1 MRIAAVL
8 LSGFLAAALN
18 AGAQV
23 SAVRS
28 VYLLPMGGNLDQYL
42 ANRITSSGLFLVVTD
57 PKKADAVFC
66 DRLGPS
72 LETRLEELFP
82 EPEVAKPDPAPA
94 EAAKPKAGEKA
105 DASAEEEAKPAEP
118 AKPKEDAARFSSFGR
133 GKGTTFLVDGRNRAV
148 LWSFYESPKNT
159 SPQELD
165 RVAGRIV
172 DRLKRDFKKK

>member
-28 VYLLPMGGNLDQYL
+28 VYFFPMGNNLEQYL
-42 ANRITSSGLFLVVTD
+42 AHRITSSGLFLVVTD
-57 PKKADAVFC
+57 PKRADAIFC

-72 LETRLEELFP
+72 LEARLDELFP
-82 EPEVAKPDPAPA
+82 EADAPDAAEPKPGTTEEAAGQVEQAKPQ
-94 EAAKPKAGEKA
+94 
-105 DASAEEEAKPAEP
+105 EEAI
-118 AKPKEDAARFSSFGR
+118 RFSSFGR
-133 GKGTTFLVDGRNRAV
+133 GKGTTFLVDARNRTV
-148 LWSFYESPKNT
+148 LWSFYAAPKNT
-159 SPQELD
+159 SPNELD

-172 DRLKRDFKKK
+172 DRLKRDFKKAK

>member
-8 LSGFLAAALN
+8 LSGFLAAVLN

-42 ANRITSSGLFLVVTD
+42 ANRITGSGLFLVVTD

-82 EPEVAKPDPAPA
+82 EVGTPDAAPV
-94 EAAKPKAGEKA
+94 EAAKPKAGENA

-118 AKPKEDAARFSSFGR
+118 AKPKEEAVRFSSFGR
-133 GKGTTFLVDGRNRAV
+133 GKGTTFLVDGRNRTV
-148 LWSFYESPKNT
+148 LWSFYETPKNT

>member
-28 VYLLPMGGNLDQYL
+28 VYFFPMGNNLEQYL
-42 ANRITSSGLFLVVTD
+42 AHRITSSGLFLVVTD
-57 PKKADAVFC
+57 PKKADAIFC

-72 LETRLEELFP
+72 LEARLNELYP
-82 EPEVAKPDPAPA
+82 ETETPD
-94 EAAKPKAGEKA
+94 AA
-105 DASAEEEAKPAEP
+105 EAKPGTAEESAGRVEQVKLQEEP
-118 AKPKEDAARFSSFGR
+118 IRFSSFGR
-133 GKGTTFLVDGRNRAV
+133 GKGTTFLIDARNRTV
-148 LWSFYESPKNT
+148 LWSFYAVPKNS
-159 SPQELD
+159 SPNELD

-172 DRLKRDFKKK
+172 DRLKKDFKKAR